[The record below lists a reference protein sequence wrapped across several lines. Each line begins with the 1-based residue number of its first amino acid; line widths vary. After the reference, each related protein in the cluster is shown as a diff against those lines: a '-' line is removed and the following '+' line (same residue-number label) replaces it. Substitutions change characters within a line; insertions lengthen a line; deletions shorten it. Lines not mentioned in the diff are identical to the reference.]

1 MIFKV
6 LRKDE
11 GLAKEGKSYNVKNN
25 VGSSKYVIN
34 FHNGIKKHNDGSNF
48 YDIKTFKN
56 IPDLNNFEK
65 ELKSKGFDKRR
76 RPSKRNWYCRC
87 RNR

>member
-1 MIFKV
+1 MRKSFVIIR
-6 LRKDE
+6 LRITNHQFV
-11 GLAKEGKSYNVKNN
+11 SYNVNNN

-56 IPDLNNFEK
+56 IPDLNKCKLTF
-65 ELKSKGFDKRR
+65 
-76 RPSKRNWYCRC
+76 
-87 RNR
+87 